1 MYQMTAIDLQQKL
14 IRMMGGE
21 ADPDSVSDIRA
32 AIRQAMRIVSAEHA
46 WPYYQDYL
54 HLLTED
60 AETTGTI
67 TYVASTRTVTLAG
80 GTWPSWAAQ
89 GVVIIDTYH
98 ARVDTVSSS
107 TVLTVLSDDAPSANY
122 SGTFTIYQ
130 YQYTLPTNENIYKV
144 GKIQIDQSNWLDFV
158 APSLFETDVRRQYLS
173 TGGRPRWFTI
183 SRDRKNTGQRLL
195 SLWPYPTTVLRCRMG
210 YIRHPRDIRTWEV
223 NAGQVSTTA
232 SSTTVTG
239 TGTAFTATHEGCMLR
254 TYSDRINVPT
264 SLDGLYP
271 PVDEV
276 VIDDVASATSLT
288 TKSALTTTS
297 AEPVAFSISD
307 IIDADNSAMLEA
319 ITYAARRELARL
331 RRVDPKLQAAYEADY
346 QSALYIAKTQASTS
360 QAVKVAGSFRTSNVG
375 WPGLWDS
382 AYILS

>member
-1 MYQMTAIDLQQKL
+1 MFQMTAIDLQHKL
-14 IRMMGGE
+14 IRMMGGD

-32 AIRQAMRIVSAEHA
+32 AIRQAMRMVSAEHA

-54 HLLTED
+54 HLATVES
-60 AETTGTI
+60 ETTGTI
-67 TYVASTRTVTLAG
+67 AYVASTRTVTLTG

-89 GVVIIDTYH
+89 GVVIIDTFH
-98 ARVDTVSSS
+98 ARVDVVSSS
-107 TVLTVLSDDAPSANY
+107 TVLTVLSDDAPTDDF
-122 SGTFTIYQ
+122 SGDFTIYQ
-130 YQYTLPTNENIYKV
+130 YQFTLPTNENIYKV
-144 GKIQIDQSNWLDFV
+144 GKIQVDQSNWLDFV

-195 SLWPYPTTVLRCRMG
+195 SLWPYPTTMLRCRMG
-210 YIRHPRDIRTWEV
+210 YVRHPRDIRVWEANV
-223 NAGQVSTTA
+223 GQVATTA

-239 TGTAFTATHEGCMLR
+239 TGTAFVAAYEGCMIR
-254 TYSDRINVPT
+254 TNSDRINVPT
-264 SLDGLYP
+264 SLDGIYP
-271 PVDEV
+271 PVDEA

-288 TKSALTTTS
+288 TKTALTTTS

-331 RRVDPKLQAAYEADY
+331 RRVDPKLQGAYEADY
-346 QSALYIAKTQASTS
+346 QSALYIAKTQANTS
-360 QAVKVAGSFRTSNVG
+360 SAVKVAGSFRTSNVG
-375 WPGLWDS
+375 WPGLFDS
-382 AYILS
+382 AYVLT